1 MHISSITKKLIMAI
15 SGAGL
20 FVFLLFHLAM
30 NAVLVFSDNAYDAV
44 CAFLG
49 ANWYAIIGTAGLA
62 ALVFI
67 HFAFATILTIQN
79 LAARGSERYAV
90 SNRTP
95 GVDPEAK
102 HMMVLGVIIILG
114 LAVHLLNFW
123 SKMQLIE
130 ITGADHAILNGV
142 SVEPTNG
149 STIVRHAFS
158 HWYIVIIYLVWICAI
173 WKHLRHGL
181 WSMMQSMGANN
192 GTWLPRLRFIANAL
206 AALIAGGYAAV
217 VVAIFVQEVL

>member
-1 MHISSITKKLIMAI
+1 
-15 SGAGL
+15 
-20 FVFLLFHLAM
+20 
-30 NAVLVFSDNAYDAV
+30 
-44 CAFLG
+44 
-49 ANWYAIIGTAGLA
+49 
-62 ALVFI
+62 
-67 HFAFATILTIQN
+67 
-79 LAARGSERYAV
+79 
-90 SNRTP
+90 
-95 GVDPEAK
+95 
-102 HMMVLGVIIILG
+102 
-114 LAVHLLNFW
+114 
-123 SKMQLIE
+123 MQLIE

-206 AALIAGGYAAV
+206 ASLIAGGYAAV